1 MSGMVADHQFDY
13 TEIPLKTELE
23 VSVLEELR
31 QNKYEVF
38 AFSAV
43 QYNSGLLF
51 DMEFLHTIKEEFPSL
66 IILVDGTQF
75 IGAESF
81 DFDQSAVDGIFGSG
95 YKWLLASYGNGF
107 ICLKKSLLLQLN
119 SSKEEVLELLD
130 RGHKSPLAMGSL
142 GFAIEELFSFDM
154 EALLRKK
161 KELAVYFFEALKE
174 RNLLEDFV
182 CERKE
187 HSSIFTLKISD
198 ETHQAL
204 IKENIRCVKRGVS
217 H

>member
-1 MSGMVADHQFDY
+1 M
-13 TEIPLKTELE
+13 
-23 VSVLEELR
+23 
-31 QNKYEVF
+31 
-38 AFSAV
+38 
-43 QYNSGLLF
+43 
-51 DMEFLHTIKEEFPSL
+51 
-66 IILVDGTQF
+66 
-75 IGAESF
+75 
-81 DFDQSAVDGIFGSG
+81 
-95 YKWLLASYGNGF
+95 
-107 ICLKKSLLLQLN
+107 CLKKSLLLQLN

-161 KELAVYFFEALKE
+161 KELTVYFFEALKE

-204 IKENIRCVKRGVS
+204 IKENIRCVKRGVGVRVS
-217 H
+217 VHFYNTHQDVDHLLEMIDRATTQQLLP

>member
-1 MSGMVADHQFDY
+1 
-13 TEIPLKTELE
+13 
-23 VSVLEELR
+23 
-31 QNKYEVF
+31 
-38 AFSAV
+38 
-43 QYNSGLLF
+43 
-51 DMEFLHTIKEEFPSL
+51 
-66 IILVDGTQF
+66 
-75 IGAESF
+75 
-81 DFDQSAVDGIFGSG
+81 
-95 YKWLLASYGNGF
+95 
-107 ICLKKSLLLQLN
+107 
-119 SSKEEVLELLD
+119 
-130 RGHKSPLAMGSL
+130 MGSL

-204 IKENIRCVKRGVS
+204 IKENIRCVKRGVGVRVS
-217 H
+217 VHFYNTDQDVDHLLEMIDRATTQQLLP